1 MDRVRQSV
9 RYLAPTET
17 FGILLA
23 NADGGVKRRQRTRI
37 LLIVASVL
45 VVVGVLGALGAIGG
59 LLVEMISAN
68 STKTDPKYTTSF
80 EDPEVQ
86 TTTTSPTKTTTDPSE
101 EEANDSTTN
110 PKSLE
115 SLTQGFAPGPGAEG
129 GTANIT
135 DESGS
140 GTGFREK
147 WEKSESGEGT
157 VAS

>member
-17 FGILLA
+17 FSILLA
-23 NADGGVKRRQRTRI
+23 NADGGVKRKQRTRI

-59 LLVEMISAN
+59 IFVEKLSAN
-68 STKTDPKYTTSF
+68 STQTHPKNTTSF
-80 EDPEVQ
+80 EDPEVP
-86 TTTTSPTKTTTDPSE
+86 TTATSPTETTTDPSKKQQL
-101 EEANDSTTN
+101 TTT
-110 PKSLE
+110 PQSSE
-115 SLTQGFAPGPGAEG
+115 SLTQGIATGPGAEG
-129 GTANIT
+129 GTTNIK

-140 GTGFREK
+140 GTGRER
-147 WEKSESGEGT
+147 SESGEGT